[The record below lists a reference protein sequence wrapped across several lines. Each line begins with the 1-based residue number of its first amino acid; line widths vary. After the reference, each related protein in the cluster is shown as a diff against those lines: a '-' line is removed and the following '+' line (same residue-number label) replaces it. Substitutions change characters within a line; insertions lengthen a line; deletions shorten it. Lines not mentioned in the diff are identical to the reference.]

1 MGRKNR
7 SNEEAKEPVDMTLLL
22 PKLPKRYY
30 WRITTRD
37 RDKDYGIKLM
47 RHSNWFGIGLQQGG
61 TEWVSASKIE
71 AEVDA
76 IKTGKDIDS
85 YYSLSYNLGSR
96 VRQQIPESAWN
107 GGSPRDPLDIAG
119 KYYVRRVID
128 PEENLES
135 RIS

>member
-37 RDKDYGIKLM
+37 RDKDYGIKLV

-61 TEWVSASKIE
+61 TEWIRAESIE
-71 AEVDA
+71 SE
-76 IKTGKDIDS
+76 IDTVRRGEKPDTF
-85 YYSLSYNLGSR
+85 YSLSSNLKR
-96 VRQQIPESAWN
+96 TVDRYVPKQAWE
-107 GGSPRDPLDIAG
+107 GGSMRDPLDISG

-128 PEENLES
+128 PEENRES